1 MKFTDFN
8 LHPSLMD
15 GLNAMSF
22 KEPTPIQTQ
31 TIPLIMDG
39 NDVLGC
45 AQTGTGKTA
54 AFLLPILHSLTVNPS
69 EKIATLIIVPTRELA
84 VQIDQQLEGF
94 SYFTPISAIAVY
106 GGRDGQSLD
115 LEKKALK
122 GGAPIVVATPGRLI
136 AHIDMGYVNF
146 DSLRYLVLDEADRM
160 LDMGFAPDIMK
171 IVNMLPK
178 NRQTLLFSATMPAPI
193 RKFSQQLLNKPKEV
207 SISISKPADKIVQ
220 SMYGVE
226 DEQKPALAEQI
237 LSGLKEME
245 KILIF
250 AGTKI
255 KVRQVSDR
263 LLKAGFDVAAI
274 HSDLEQAER
283 EERLSAFRNGKLKI
297 VVATDVLSRG
307 IDIKGIDLVINYD
320 VPGDPEDYVHRI
332 GRTGRAEAEGMAI
345 TFVNYRDRSKIYSI
359 EKMMGR
365 EIPIANKGASSANPS
380 SENRPDRS
388 DQRKKSYPPRHKQS
402 YEKKKKSE

>member
-1 MKFTDFN
+1 MEFTDFN
-8 LHPSLMD
+8 LHPTLMD
-15 GLNAMSF
+15 GLSAMSF

-31 TIPLIMDG
+31 TIPLIMEG
-39 NDVLGC
+39 HDVLGC

-54 AFLLPILHSLTVNPS
+54 AFLLPILHNLTVNPS
-69 EKIATLIIVPTRELA
+69 DKISTLIIVPTRELA

-178 NRQTLLFSATMPAPI
+178 KRQTLLFSATMPLPI
-193 RKFSQQLLNKPKEV
+193 RKFSQQLLNNPKEV
-207 SISISKPADKIVQ
+207 SISISKPAEKIIQ

-226 DEQKPALAEQI
+226 DDHKPALAEQI
-237 LSGLKEME
+237 LLGFKEME

-283 EERLSAFRNGKLKI
+283 EDRLSAFRNGKLKI

-345 TFVNYRDRSKIYSI
+345 TFVNYRDRPKIYAI

-365 EIPIANKGASSANPS
+365 EIPIVNKGSSS
-380 SENRPDRS
+380 SQQNENRKDGAERS
-388 DQRKKSYPPRHKQS
+388 RKPYPPKHKHLNGKTKRT
-402 YEKKKKSE
+402 E

>member
-1 MKFTDFN
+1 LKFTDFN

-39 NDVLGC
+39 HDVLGC

-178 NRQTLLFSATMPAPI
+178 KRQTLLFSATMPAPI

-207 SISISKPADKIVQ
+207 SISISKPAEKIVQ

-237 LSGLKEME
+237 LTGLKEME
-245 KILIF
+245 KILVF

-274 HSDLEQAER
+274 HSDLDQAER
-283 EERLSAFRNGKLKI
+283 EDRLSAFRNGKLKI

-345 TFVNYRDRSKIYSI
+345 TFVNYRDRPKIYAI

-365 EIPIANKGASSANPS
+365 EIPIANKGASFANLS
-380 SENRPDRS
+380 SDNRPDRS
-388 DQRKKSYPPRHKQS
+388 DQRKKSYPPKHKQT

>member
-1 MKFTDFN
+1 
-8 LHPSLMD
+8 MD
-15 GLNAMSF
+15 GLSAMSF

-31 TIPLIMDG
+31 TIPLIMEG
-39 NDVLGC
+39 HDVLGC

-54 AFLLPILHSLTVNPS
+54 AFLLPILHHLTVNPS
-69 EKIATLIIVPTRELA
+69 DKISTLIIVPTRELA

-178 NRQTLLFSATMPAPI
+178 KRQTLLFSATMPAPI
-193 RKFSQQLLNKPKEV
+193 RKFSQQLLNNPKEV
-207 SISISKPADKIVQ
+207 SISISKPAEKIIQ

-226 DEQKPALAEQI
+226 DDHKPALAEQI
-237 LSGLKEME
+237 LLGFKEME

-345 TFVNYRDRSKIYSI
+345 TFVNYRDRPKIYAI

-365 EIPIANKGASSANPS
+365 EIPIVNKGSSS
-380 SENRPDRS
+380 SQQNENRKDGAERS
-388 DQRKKSYPPRHKQS
+388 RKPYPPKHKLLNGKTKRT
-402 YEKKKKSE
+402 E

>member
-1 MKFTDFN
+1 LKFTDFN

-178 NRQTLLFSATMPAPI
+178 KKANIIIFCYHACTDQEIFPTTFKS
-193 RKFSQQLLNKPKEV
+193 SQRGKY
-207 SISISKPADKIVQ
+207 IH
-220 SMYGVE
+220 
-226 DEQKPALAEQI
+226 
-237 LSGLKEME
+237 
-245 KILIF
+245 F
-250 AGTKI
+250 
-255 KVRQVSDR
+255 
-263 LLKAGFDVAAI
+263 KA
-274 HSDLEQAER
+274 S
-283 EERLSAFRNGKLKI
+283 
-297 VVATDVLSRG
+297 
-307 IDIKGIDLVINYD
+307 
-320 VPGDPEDYVHRI
+320 
-332 GRTGRAEAEGMAI
+332 
-345 TFVNYRDRSKIYSI
+345 
-359 EKMMGR
+359 
-365 EIPIANKGASSANPS
+365 
-380 SENRPDRS
+380 
-388 DQRKKSYPPRHKQS
+388 
-402 YEKKKKSE
+402 

>member
-1 MKFTDFN
+1 
-8 LHPSLMD
+8 MD

-39 NDVLGC
+39 HDVLGC

-274 HSDLEQAER
+274 HSDLDQAER
-283 EERLSAFRNGKLKI
+283 EDRLSAFRNGKLKI

-345 TFVNYRDRSKIYSI
+345 TFVNYRDRPKIYAI

-380 SENRPDRS
+380 SDNRPDRS
-388 DQRKKSYPPRHKQS
+388 DQRKKSYPPKHKQS

>member
-39 NDVLGC
+39 HDVLGC

-54 AFLLPILHSLTVNPS
+54 AFLLPILHSLTVKPS

-274 HSDLEQAER
+274 HSDLDQAER
-283 EERLSAFRNGKLKI
+283 EDRLSAFRNGKLKI

-345 TFVNYRDRSKIYSI
+345 TFVNYRDRPKIYAI

-365 EIPIANKGASSANPS
+365 EIPIANKGASSANPTS
-380 SENRPDRS
+380 DNRPDRS
-388 DQRKKSYPPRHKQS
+388 DQRKKSYPPKHKQS

>member
-1 MKFTDFN
+1 
-8 LHPSLMD
+8 MD

-380 SENRPDRS
+380 SDNRPDRS
-388 DQRKKSYPPRHKQS
+388 DQHKKSYPPRHKQS

>member
-39 NDVLGC
+39 HDVLGC

-146 DSLRYLVLDEADRM
+146 DSLRYLVL
-160 LDMGFAPDIMK
+160 
-171 IVNMLPK
+171 VNMLPK
-178 NRQTLLFSATMPAPI
+178 KRQTLLFSATMPAPI
-193 RKFSQQLLNKPKEV
+193 RKFSQQLLNNPKEV
-207 SISISKPADKIVQ
+207 SISISKPAEKIIQ

-237 LSGLKEME
+237 LSGFKEME

-274 HSDLEQAER
+274 HSDLEQSER
-283 EERLSAFRNGKLKI
+283 EDRLSAFRNGKLKI

-345 TFVNYRDRSKIYSI
+345 TFVNYRDRPKIYAI

-365 EIPIANKGASSANPS
+365 EIPIANKGASSASQS
-380 SENRPDRS
+380 SESRPDRS
-388 DQRKKSYPPRHKQS
+388 DQRKKSYPPKHKPLNG
-402 YEKKKKSE
+402 KKKKLE

>member
-39 NDVLGC
+39 HDVLGC

-178 NRQTLLFSATMPAPI
+178 KRQTLLFSATMPAPI

-263 LLKAGFDVAAI
+263 LHKAGFDVAAI
-274 HSDLEQAER
+274 HSDLDQAER
-283 EERLSAFRNGKLKI
+283 EDRLSSFRNGKLKI

-345 TFVNYRDRSKIYSI
+345 TFVNYRDRPKIYAI

-365 EIPIANKGASSANPS
+365 EIPIANKGASSSNPVS
-380 SENRPDRS
+380 DNRTDRS
-388 DQRKKSYPPRHKQS
+388 VQRKKSYPPKHKQS

>member
-1 MKFTDFN
+1 MEFTDFN

-15 GLNAMSF
+15 GLSAMSF

-31 TIPLIMDG
+31 TIPLIMEG
-39 NDVLGC
+39 YDVLGC

-54 AFLLPILHSLTVNPS
+54 AFLLPILHQLTVNPS
-69 EKIATLIIVPTRELA
+69 DKIATLIIVPTRELA

-106 GGRDGQSLD
+106 GGRDGQSLE

-178 NRQTLLFSATMPAPI
+178 KRQTLLFSATMPLPI

-207 SISISKPADKIVQ
+207 SISISKPAEKIVQ

-237 LSGLKEME
+237 LFGFKEME

-274 HSDLEQAER
+274 HSDLEQVER

-332 GRTGRAEAEGMAI
+332 GRTGRAEAEGVAI
-345 TFVNYRDRSKIYSI
+345 TFVNYRDRPKIFAI
-359 EKMMGR
+359 EKMMGK
-365 EIPIANKGASSANPS
+365 EIPIVNKGSSPVNQM
-380 SENRPDRS
+380 SEKDRES
-388 DQRKKSYPPRHKQS
+388 GQRKKKSYPPKHKRPFGKT
-402 YEKKKKSE
+402 KKIE

>member
-39 NDVLGC
+39 HDVLGC

-274 HSDLEQAER
+274 HSDLDQAER
-283 EERLSAFRNGKLKI
+283 EDRLSAFRNGKLKI

-345 TFVNYRDRSKIYSI
+345 TFVNYRDRPKIFSI

-380 SENRPDRS
+380 SDNRPDRS
-388 DQRKKSYPPRHKQS
+388 NQRKKTYPPKHKPQNGN
-402 YEKKKKSE
+402 KKKLE

>member
-39 NDVLGC
+39 HDVLGC

-274 HSDLEQAER
+274 HSDLDQAER
-283 EERLSAFRNGKLKI
+283 EDRLSAFRNGKLKI

-345 TFVNYRDRSKIYSI
+345 TFVNYRDRPKIYAI

-380 SENRPDRS
+380 SDNRPDRS
-388 DQRKKSYPPRHKQS
+388 DQRKKSYPSKHKQS

>member
-1 MKFTDFN
+1 
-8 LHPSLMD
+8 MD

-39 NDVLGC
+39 HDVLGC

-274 HSDLEQAER
+274 HSDLDQAER
-283 EERLSAFRNGKLKI
+283 EDRLSAFRNGKLKI

-345 TFVNYRDRSKIYSI
+345 TFVNYRDRPKIFSI

-380 SENRPDRS
+380 SDNRPDRS
-388 DQRKKSYPPRHKQS
+388 NQRKKTYPPKHKPQNGN
-402 YEKKKKSE
+402 KKKLE

>member
-1 MKFTDFN
+1 LEFTDFN
-8 LHPSLMD
+8 LHPSLME
-15 GLNAMSF
+15 GLHAMSF
-22 KEPTPIQTQ
+22 KEPTPIQKQ
-31 TIPLIMDG
+31 TIPLIMEG
-39 NDVLGC
+39 RDVLGC

-54 AFLLPILHSLTVNPS
+54 AFLLPILHHLTVNPS
-69 EKIATLIIVPTRELA
+69 EKISALIIVPTRELA

-106 GGRDGQSLD
+106 GGRDGQSLE

-136 AHIDMGYVNF
+136 AHIDMGYVQL

-160 LDMGFAPDIMK
+160 LDMGFAVDIMK

-178 NRQTLLFSATMPAPI
+178 KRQTLLFSATMPLPI
-193 RKFSQQLLNKPKEV
+193 RKFSQQLLHKPSEV
-207 SISISKPADKIVQ
+207 SLSISKPAERISQ

-226 DEQKPALAEQI
+226 DDHKPALAEKI
-237 LSGLKEME
+237 LTGFKEME

-250 AGTKI
+250 AGTKL

-274 HSDLEQAER
+274 HSDLEQVER
-283 EERLSAFRNGKLKI
+283 EDRLSAFRNGKLKI

-332 GRTGRAEAEGMAI
+332 GRTGRAAAEGMAI
-345 TFVNYRDRSKIYSI
+345 TFVNYKDRPRIYAI
-359 EKMMGR
+359 ERMMGS
-365 EIPIANKGASSANPS
+365 EIPIVNKGTSDVSQGR
-380 SENRPDRS
+380 ENRPDKVR
-388 DQRKKSYPPRHKQS
+388 
-402 YEKKKKSE
+402 KKKKYFHSKHKHFNEKTKKPE

>member
-1 MKFTDFN
+1 
-8 LHPSLMD
+8 
-15 GLNAMSF
+15 
-22 KEPTPIQTQ
+22 
-31 TIPLIMDG
+31 
-39 NDVLGC
+39 
-45 AQTGTGKTA
+45 
-54 AFLLPILHSLTVNPS
+54 
-69 EKIATLIIVPTRELA
+69 
-84 VQIDQQLEGF
+84 
-94 SYFTPISAIAVY
+94 
-106 GGRDGQSLD
+106 
-115 LEKKALK
+115 
-122 GGAPIVVATPGRLI
+122 
-136 AHIDMGYVNF
+136 
-146 DSLRYLVLDEADRM
+146 
-160 LDMGFAPDIMK
+160 
-171 IVNMLPK
+171 
-178 NRQTLLFSATMPAPI
+178 MPAPI
-193 RKFSQQLLNKPKEV
+193 RKFSQQLLNNPKEV
-207 SISISKPADKIVQ
+207 SISISKPAEKIIQ

-226 DEQKPALAEQI
+226 DDHKPALAEQI
-237 LSGLKEME
+237 LLGFKEME

-345 TFVNYRDRSKIYSI
+345 TFVNYRDRPKIYAI

-365 EIPIANKGASSANPS
+365 EIPIVNKGSSS
-380 SENRPDRS
+380 SQQNENRKDGAERS
-388 DQRKKSYPPRHKQS
+388 RKPYPPKHKHLNGKTKRT
-402 YEKKKKSE
+402 E

>member
-1 MKFTDFN
+1 LEFTDFN
-8 LHPSLMD
+8 LHPTLMD
-15 GLNAMSF
+15 GLSAMSF

-31 TIPLIMDG
+31 TIPLIMEG
-39 NDVLGC
+39 HDVLGC

-54 AFLLPILHSLTVNPS
+54 AFLLPILHHLAVNPS
-69 EKIATLIIVPTRELA
+69 DKISTLIIVPTRELA

-178 NRQTLLFSATMPAPI
+178 KRQTLLFSATMPAPI
-193 RKFSQQLLNKPKEV
+193 RKFSQQLLNNPKEV
-207 SISISKPADKIVQ
+207 SISISKPAEKIIQ

-226 DEQKPALAEQI
+226 DDHKPALAEQI
-237 LSGLKEME
+237 LLGFKEME

-345 TFVNYRDRSKIYSI
+345 TFVNYRDRPKIYAI

-365 EIPIANKGASSANPS
+365 EIPIVNKGSSS
-380 SENRPDRS
+380 SQQNENRKDGAERS
-388 DQRKKSYPPRHKQS
+388 RKPYPPKHKHLNGKTKRT
-402 YEKKKKSE
+402 E

>member
-1 MKFTDFN
+1 
-8 LHPSLMD
+8 MD

-178 NRQTLLFSATMPAPI
+178 KRQTLLFSATMPAPI

-274 HSDLEQAER
+274 HSDLDQAER
-283 EERLSAFRNGKLKI
+283 EDRLSAFRNGKLKI

-345 TFVNYRDRSKIYSI
+345 TFVNYRDRPKIYAI

-365 EIPIANKGASSANPS
+365 EIPIANKGASSTNPS

-388 DQRKKSYPPRHKQS
+388 DQRKKSYPPKHKHS
-402 YEKKKKSE
+402 FEKKKKSE

>member
-1 MKFTDFN
+1 LKFTDFN

-39 NDVLGC
+39 HDVLGC

-178 NRQTLLFSATMPAPI
+178 KRQTLLFSATMPAPI
-193 RKFSQQLLNKPKEV
+193 RKFSQQLLNNPKEV
-207 SISISKPADKIVQ
+207 SISISKPAEKIIQ

-237 LSGLKEME
+237 LSGFKEME

-283 EERLSAFRNGKLKI
+283 EDRLSAFRNGKLKI

-345 TFVNYRDRSKIYSI
+345 TFVNYKDRPKIFSI

-380 SENRPDRS
+380 SDNRPDRS
-388 DQRKKSYPPRHKQS
+388 DQRKKSYPSKHKS
-402 YEKKKKSE
+402 FNAKKKTLE

>member
-1 MKFTDFN
+1 LKFTDFN

-39 NDVLGC
+39 HDVLGC

-245 KILIF
+245 KILVF

-274 HSDLEQAER
+274 HSDLDQAER
-283 EERLSAFRNGKLKI
+283 EDRLSAFRNGKLKI

-345 TFVNYRDRSKIYSI
+345 TFVNYRDRPKIYAI

-380 SENRPDRS
+380 SDNRPDRS
-388 DQRKKSYPPRHKQS
+388 DQRKKSYPLRHKS
-402 YEKKKKSE
+402 FNAKKKTLE

>member
-1 MKFTDFN
+1 
-8 LHPSLMD
+8 
-15 GLNAMSF
+15 
-22 KEPTPIQTQ
+22 
-31 TIPLIMDG
+31 
-39 NDVLGC
+39 
-45 AQTGTGKTA
+45 
-54 AFLLPILHSLTVNPS
+54 
-69 EKIATLIIVPTRELA
+69 
-84 VQIDQQLEGF
+84 
-94 SYFTPISAIAVY
+94 
-106 GGRDGQSLD
+106 
-115 LEKKALK
+115 
-122 GGAPIVVATPGRLI
+122 
-136 AHIDMGYVNF
+136 
-146 DSLRYLVLDEADRM
+146 M

-274 HSDLEQAER
+274 HSDLDQAER
-283 EERLSAFRNGKLKI
+283 EDRLSAFRNGKLKI

-345 TFVNYRDRSKIYSI
+345 TFVNYRDRPKIYAI

>member
-1 MKFTDFN
+1 
-8 LHPSLMD
+8 MD
-15 GLNAMSF
+15 GLSAMSF

-31 TIPLIMDG
+31 TIPLIMEG
-39 NDVLGC
+39 HDVLGC

-54 AFLLPILHSLTVNPS
+54 AFLLPILHHLTVNPS
-69 EKIATLIIVPTRELA
+69 DKISTLIIVPTRELA

-178 NRQTLLFSATMPAPI
+178 KRQTLLFSATMPAPI
-193 RKFSQQLLNKPKEV
+193 RKFSQQLLNNPKEV
-207 SISISKPADKIVQ
+207 SISISKPAEKIIQ

-226 DEQKPALAEQI
+226 DDHKPALAEQI
-237 LSGLKEME
+237 LLGFKEME

-345 TFVNYRDRSKIYSI
+345 TFVNYRDRPKIYAI

-365 EIPIANKGASSANPS
+365 EIPIVNKGSSS
-380 SENRPDRS
+380 SQQNENRKDGAERS
-388 DQRKKSYPPRHKQS
+388 RKPYPPKHKHLNGKTKRT
-402 YEKKKKSE
+402 E

>member
-1 MKFTDFN
+1 MEFTDFN
-8 LHPSLMD
+8 LHPTLMD
-15 GLNAMSF
+15 GLSAMSF

-31 TIPLIMDG
+31 TIPLIMEG
-39 NDVLGC
+39 HDVLGC

-54 AFLLPILHSLTVNPS
+54 AFLLPILHHLTVNPS
-69 EKIATLIIVPTRELA
+69 DKISTLIIVPTRELA

-178 NRQTLLFSATMPAPI
+178 KRQTLLFSATMPAPI
-193 RKFSQQLLNKPKEV
+193 RKFSQQLLNNPKEV
-207 SISISKPADKIVQ
+207 SISISKPAEKIIQ

-226 DEQKPALAEQI
+226 DDHKPALAEQI
-237 LSGLKEME
+237 LLGFKEME

-345 TFVNYRDRSKIYSI
+345 TFVNYRDRPKIYAI

-365 EIPIANKGASSANPS
+365 EIPIVNKGSSS
-380 SENRPDRS
+380 SQQNKNRKDGAERS
-388 DQRKKSYPPRHKQS
+388 RKPYPPKHKHLNGKTKRT
-402 YEKKKKSE
+402 E

>member
-1 MKFTDFN
+1 
-8 LHPSLMD
+8 MD
-15 GLNAMSF
+15 GLSAMSF

-31 TIPLIMDG
+31 TIPLIMEG
-39 NDVLGC
+39 HDVLGC

-54 AFLLPILHSLTVNPS
+54 AFLLPILHHLTVNPS
-69 EKIATLIIVPTRELA
+69 DKISTLIIVPTRELA

-178 NRQTLLFSATMPAPI
+178 KRQTLLFSATMPAPI
-193 RKFSQQLLNKPKEV
+193 RKFSQQLLNNPKEV
-207 SISISKPADKIVQ
+207 SISISKPAEKIIQ

-226 DEQKPALAEQI
+226 DDHKPALAEQI
-237 LSGLKEME
+237 LLGFKEME

-307 IDIKGIDLVINYD
+307 LDIKGIDLVINYD

-345 TFVNYRDRSKIYSI
+345 TFVNYRDRPKIYAI

-365 EIPIANKGASSANPS
+365 EIPIVNKGSSS
-380 SENRPDRS
+380 SQQNENRKDGAERS
-388 DQRKKSYPPRHKQS
+388 RKPYPPKHKHLNGKTKRT
-402 YEKKKKSE
+402 E

>member
-1 MKFTDFN
+1 MEFTEFN
-8 LHPSLMD
+8 LHPSLIE
-15 GLNAMSF
+15 GLSAMSF
-22 KEPTPIQTQ
+22 KEPTPIQKQ
-31 TIPLIMDG
+31 TIPLILEG
-39 NDVLGC
+39 HDVLGC

-54 AFLLPILHSLTVNPS
+54 AFLLPILHNLTVSPS
-69 EKIATLIIVPTRELA
+69 EKISTLIIVPTRELA

-106 GGRDGQSLD
+106 GGRDGQSLE

-146 DSLRYLVLDEADRM
+146 ESLRYLVLDEADRM
-160 LDMGFAPDIMK
+160 LDMGFASDIMK
-171 IVNMLPK
+171 IVNLLPK
-178 NRQTLLFSATMPAPI
+178 KRQTLLFSATMPLPI
-193 RKFSQQLLNKPKEV
+193 RKFSQQLLHKPKEV
-207 SISISKPADKIVQ
+207 SISISKPAEKIIQ

-226 DEQKPALAEQI
+226 DDLKPALAEKI
-237 LSGLKEME
+237 LSGFKEME

-255 KVRQVSDR
+255 KVRQVSER

-274 HSDLEQAER
+274 HSDLDQAER
-283 EERLSAFRNGKLKI
+283 EDRLSAFRNGKLKI

-332 GRTGRAEAEGMAI
+332 GRTGRAEAEGMAV
-345 TFVNYRDRSKIYSI
+345 TFVNYKDRPKIFAI
-359 EKMMGR
+359 ERMMGR
-365 EIPIANKGASSANPS
+365 EIPIVNKSASSLT
-380 SENRPDRS
+380 EQREERS
-388 DQRKKSYPPRHKQS
+388 GNARR
-402 YEKKKKSE
+402 KKKSFPSRNKYLNGKTKKPE

>member
-1 MKFTDFN
+1 MEFTDFN
-8 LHPSLMD
+8 LHPTLMD
-15 GLNAMSF
+15 GLSAMSF

-31 TIPLIMDG
+31 TIPLIMEG
-39 NDVLGC
+39 HDVLGC

-54 AFLLPILHSLTVNPS
+54 AFLLPILHHLAVNPS
-69 EKIATLIIVPTRELA
+69 DKISTLIIVPTRELA

-178 NRQTLLFSATMPAPI
+178 KRQTLLFSATMPAPI
-193 RKFSQQLLNKPKEV
+193 RKFSQQLLNNPKEV
-207 SISISKPADKIVQ
+207 SISISKPAEKIIQ

-226 DEQKPALAEQI
+226 DDHKPALAEQI
-237 LSGLKEME
+237 LLGFKEME

-345 TFVNYRDRSKIYSI
+345 TFVNYRDRPKIYAI

-365 EIPIANKGASSANPS
+365 EIPIVNKGSSS
-380 SENRPDRS
+380 SQQNENRKDGAERS
-388 DQRKKSYPPRHKQS
+388 RKPYPPKHKHLNGKTKRT
-402 YEKKKKSE
+402 E

>member
-1 MKFTDFN
+1 LEFTDFN
-8 LHPSLMD
+8 LHPTLMD
-15 GLNAMSF
+15 GLSAMSF

-31 TIPLIMDG
+31 TIPLIMEG
-39 NDVLGC
+39 HDVLGC

-54 AFLLPILHSLTVNPS
+54 AFLLPILHHLTVNPS
-69 EKIATLIIVPTRELA
+69 DKISTLIIVPTRELA

-178 NRQTLLFSATMPAPI
+178 KRQTLLFSATMPAPI
-193 RKFSQQLLNKPKEV
+193 RKFSQQLLNNPKEV
-207 SISISKPADKIVQ
+207 SISISKPAEKIIQ

-226 DEQKPALAEQI
+226 DDHKPALAEQI
-237 LSGLKEME
+237 LLGFKEME

-345 TFVNYRDRSKIYSI
+345 TFVNYRDRPKIYAI

-365 EIPIANKGASSANPS
+365 EIPIVNKGSSS
-380 SENRPDRS
+380 SQQNENRKDGAERS
-388 DQRKKSYPPRHKQS
+388 RKPYPPKHKLLNGKTKRT
-402 YEKKKKSE
+402 E

>member
-1 MKFTDFN
+1 LEFTDFN
-8 LHPSLMD
+8 LHPTLMD
-15 GLNAMSF
+15 GLSAMSF

-31 TIPLIMDG
+31 TIPLIMEG
-39 NDVLGC
+39 HDVLGC

-54 AFLLPILHSLTVNPS
+54 AFLLPILHHLTVNPS
-69 EKIATLIIVPTRELA
+69 DKISTLIIVPTRELA

-178 NRQTLLFSATMPAPI
+178 KRQTLLFSATMPAPI
-193 RKFSQQLLNKPKEV
+193 RKFSQQLLNNPKEV
-207 SISISKPADKIVQ
+207 SISISKPAEKIIQ

-226 DEQKPALAEQI
+226 DDHKPALAEQI
-237 LSGLKEME
+237 LQGFKEME

-345 TFVNYRDRSKIYSI
+345 TFVNYRDRPKIYAI

-365 EIPIANKGASSANPS
+365 EIPIVNKGSSS
-380 SENRPDRS
+380 SQQNENRKDGAERS
-388 DQRKKSYPPRHKQS
+388 RKPYPPKHKHLNGKTKRT
-402 YEKKKKSE
+402 E

>member
-1 MKFTDFN
+1 
-8 LHPSLMD
+8 MD
-15 GLNAMSF
+15 GH
-22 KEPTPIQTQ
+22 
-31 TIPLIMDG
+31 
-39 NDVLGC
+39 DVLGC

-274 HSDLEQAER
+274 HSDLDQAER
-283 EERLSAFRNGKLKI
+283 EDRLSAFRNGKLKI

-345 TFVNYRDRSKIYSI
+345 TFVNYRDRPKIYAI

>member
-39 NDVLGC
+39 HDVLGC

-178 NRQTLLFSATMPAPI
+178 KRQTLLFSATMPAPI

-207 SISISKPADKIVQ
+207 SISISKPAEKIVQ

-237 LSGLKEME
+237 LTGLKEME
-245 KILIF
+245 KILVF

-274 HSDLEQAER
+274 HSDLDQAER
-283 EERLSAFRNGKLKI
+283 EDRLSAFRNGKLKI

-345 TFVNYRDRSKIYSI
+345 TFVNYRDRPKIYAI

-365 EIPIANKGASSANPS
+365 EIPIANKGAYSANPS
-380 SENRPDRS
+380 SDNRPDRS
-388 DQRKKSYPPRHKQS
+388 DQRKKSYPPKHKQT

>member
-39 NDVLGC
+39 HDVLGC

-178 NRQTLLFSATMPAPI
+178 KRQTLLFSATMPAPI
-193 RKFSQQLLNKPKEV
+193 RKFSQQLLNNPKEV
-207 SISISKPADKIVQ
+207 SISISKPAEKIIQ

-274 HSDLEQAER
+274 HSDLDQTER
-283 EERLSAFRNGKLKI
+283 EDRLSAFRNGKLKI

-345 TFVNYRDRSKIYSI
+345 TFVNYKDRPKIFAI

-365 EIPIANKGASSANPS
+365 EIPIANKGASSANQS
-380 SENRPDRS
+380 SENRSDRS
-388 DQRKKSYPPRHKQS
+388 VQRKKSYPPKHKPQNGN
-402 YEKKKKSE
+402 KKKLE

>member
-31 TIPLIMDG
+31 TIPLIMEG
-39 NDVLGC
+39 HDVLGC

-274 HSDLEQAER
+274 HSDLDQAER
-283 EERLSAFRNGKLKI
+283 EDRLSAFRNGKLKI

-345 TFVNYRDRSKIYSI
+345 TFVNYRDRPKIFSI

-380 SENRPDRS
+380 SDNRPDRS
-388 DQRKKSYPPRHKQS
+388 DQRKKSYPPRHKS
-402 YEKKKKSE
+402 FNAKKKTLE

>member
-39 NDVLGC
+39 HDVLGC

-178 NRQTLLFSATMPAPI
+178 KRQTLLFSATMPAPI

-237 LSGLKEME
+237 LTGLKEME
-245 KILIF
+245 KILVF

-274 HSDLEQAER
+274 HSDLDQAER
-283 EERLSAFRNGKLKI
+283 EDRLSAFRNGKLKI

-345 TFVNYRDRSKIYSI
+345 TFVNYRDRPKIYAI

-365 EIPIANKGASSANPS
+365 EIPIANRGASSANPS
-380 SENRPDRS
+380 SDNRPDRS
-388 DQRKKSYPPRHKQS
+388 DQRKKSYPPKHKQT

>member
-39 NDVLGC
+39 HDVLGC

-274 HSDLEQAER
+274 HSDLDQAER
-283 EERLSAFRNGKLKI
+283 EDRLSAFRNGKLKI

-345 TFVNYRDRSKIYSI
+345 TFVNYRDRPKIYAI

>member
-1 MKFTDFN
+1 
-8 LHPSLMD
+8 MD

-39 NDVLGC
+39 HDVLGC

-178 NRQTLLFSATMPAPI
+178 KRQTLLFSATMPAPI

-237 LSGLKEME
+237 LTGLKEME
-245 KILIF
+245 KILVF

-274 HSDLEQAER
+274 HSDLDQAER
-283 EERLSAFRNGKLKI
+283 EDRLSAFRNGKLKI

-345 TFVNYRDRSKIYSI
+345 TFVNYRDRPKIYAI

-365 EIPIANKGASSANPS
+365 EIPIANRGASSANPS
-380 SENRPDRS
+380 SDNRPDRS
-388 DQRKKSYPPRHKQS
+388 DQRKKSYPPKHKQT

>member
-1 MKFTDFN
+1 
-8 LHPSLMD
+8 MD
-15 GLNAMSF
+15 GLSAMSF

-31 TIPLIMDG
+31 TIPLIMEG
-39 NDVLGC
+39 HDVLGC

-54 AFLLPILHSLTVNPS
+54 AFLLPILHHLTVNPS
-69 EKIATLIIVPTRELA
+69 DKISTLIIVPTRELA

-146 DSLRYLVLDEADRM
+146 DRLRYLVLDEADRM

-178 NRQTLLFSATMPAPI
+178 KRQTLLFSATMPAPI
-193 RKFSQQLLNKPKEV
+193 RKFSQQLLNNPKEV
-207 SISISKPADKIVQ
+207 SISISKPAEKIIQ

-226 DEQKPALAEQI
+226 DDHKPALAEQI
-237 LSGLKEME
+237 LLGFKEME

-345 TFVNYRDRSKIYSI
+345 TFVNYRDRPKIYAI

-365 EIPIANKGASSANPS
+365 EIPIVNKGSSS
-380 SENRPDRS
+380 SQQNENRKDGAERS
-388 DQRKKSYPPRHKQS
+388 RKPYPPKHKHLNGKTKRT
-402 YEKKKKSE
+402 E

>member
-1 MKFTDFN
+1 MEFTDFN
-8 LHPSLMD
+8 LHPTLMD
-15 GLNAMSF
+15 GLSAMSF

-31 TIPLIMDG
+31 TIPLIMEG
-39 NDVLGC
+39 HDVLGC

-54 AFLLPILHSLTVNPS
+54 AFLLPILHHLTVNPS
-69 EKIATLIIVPTRELA
+69 DKISTLIIVPTRELA

-178 NRQTLLFSATMPAPI
+178 KRQTLLFSATMPAPI
-193 RKFSQQLLNKPKEV
+193 RKFSQQLLNNPKEV
-207 SISISKPADKIVQ
+207 SISISKPAEKIIQ

-226 DEQKPALAEQI
+226 DDHKPALAEQI
-237 LSGLKEME
+237 LLGFKEME

-345 TFVNYRDRSKIYSI
+345 TFVNYRDRPKIYAI

-365 EIPIANKGASSANPS
+365 EIPIVNKGSSS
-380 SENRPDRS
+380 SQQNENRKDGAERS
-388 DQRKKSYPPRHKQS
+388 RKPYPPKHKHLNGKTKRT
-402 YEKKKKSE
+402 E

>member
-1 MKFTDFN
+1 MEFTDFN
-8 LHPSLMD
+8 LHPTLMD
-15 GLNAMSF
+15 GLSAMSF

-31 TIPLIMDG
+31 TIPLIMEG
-39 NDVLGC
+39 HDVLGC

-54 AFLLPILHSLTVNPS
+54 AFLLPILHHLTVNPS
-69 EKIATLIIVPTRELA
+69 DKISTLIIVPTRELA

-178 NRQTLLFSATMPAPI
+178 KRQTLLFSATMPAPI
-193 RKFSQQLLNKPKEV
+193 RKFSQQLLNNPKEV
-207 SISISKPADKIVQ
+207 SISISKPAEKIIQ

-226 DEQKPALAEQI
+226 DDHKPALAEQI
-237 LSGLKEME
+237 LLGFKEME

-345 TFVNYRDRSKIYSI
+345 TFVNYRDRPKIYAI

-365 EIPIANKGASSANPS
+365 EIPIVNKGSSS
-380 SENRPDRS
+380 SQQNENRKDGAERS
-388 DQRKKSYPPRHKQS
+388 RKPYPPKHKLLNGKTKRT
-402 YEKKKKSE
+402 E